1 MIVLTLTMIGGI
13 ITVLSVV
20 VTRMPVLSTAAPL
33 LPAPLLPA
41 MIALPAGTTA
51 AAVTIG
57 MGWIAVVT
65 DDDRILIFNA
75 DGSLRQEIRI
85 SAKPGG

>member
-1 MIVLTLTMIGGI
+1 MLTMIGGI

-20 VTRMPVLSTAAPL
+20 VTRMPDLSTAAPA
-33 LPAPLLPA
+33 LPAA
-41 MIALPAGTTA
+41 IALPDGTTA

-57 MGWIAVVT
+57 KGWIAVVT
-65 DDDRILIFNA
+65 EDDRILIFNA

-85 SAKPGG
+85 SAKAGG